1 MDKTPTAIA
10 TAEIVDS
17 VYLLVRGQAPGS
29 TVVTVTVTEQG
40 GLTATWEV
48 DVEVVEPRMSIPP
61 WF

>member
-1 MDKTPTAIA
+1 MDKTPTAFA
-10 TAEIVDS
+10 TAEIADS

-29 TVVTVTVTEQG
+29 TVVTATVTEQG